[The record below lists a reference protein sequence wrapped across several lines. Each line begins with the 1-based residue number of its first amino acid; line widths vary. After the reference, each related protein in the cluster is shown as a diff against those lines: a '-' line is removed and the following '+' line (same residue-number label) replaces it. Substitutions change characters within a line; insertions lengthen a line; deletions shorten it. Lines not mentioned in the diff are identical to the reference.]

1 MKKKENFKE
10 LLERL
15 DEQAAQFNA
24 HLAEAN
30 RYFDLAAKKME
41 TLLRREEK
49 EIHGTIRKIKQA
61 IKVFKRDN
69 PNKTSKQAGSK

>member
-1 MKKKENFKE
+1 MKKKESFKE

-15 DEQAAQFNA
+15 DEQAAQFNT
-24 HLAEAN
+24 HLSEAN

-41 TLLRREEK
+41 TLLRQEEK
-49 EIHGTIRKIKQA
+49 EIHGTIRKIRQA

-69 PNKTSKQAGSK
+69 PDKGNKKGDS

>member
-15 DEQAAQFNA
+15 DEQAAQFNT
-24 HLAEAN
+24 HLSEAN

-61 IKVFKRDN
+61 IKVFQGGKPD
-69 PNKTSKQAGSK
+69 KAGKKSGSK

>member
-1 MKKKENFKE
+1 MKKKESFKE

-15 DEQAAQFNA
+15 DEQSAQFNT

-41 TLLRREEK
+41 ALLRREEK
-49 EIHGTIRKIKQA
+49 QIHGTIRKIKQA
-61 IKVFKRDN
+61 IKVFNRDK
-69 PNKTSKQAGSK
+69 PDKGSKSAGSK

>member
-15 DEQAAQFNA
+15 DEQAAQFNT
-24 HLAEAN
+24 HLSEAN

-49 EIHGTIRKIKQA
+49 EIHDTIRKIKQA

-69 PNKTSKQAGSK
+69 PNKTSKQSGSK

>member
-15 DEQAAQFNA
+15 DEQAAQFNT
-24 HLAEAN
+24 HLSEAN

-49 EIHGTIRKIKQA
+49 ELHGTIRKIKQA
-61 IKVFKRDN
+61 IKGFKREN
-69 PNKTSKQAGSK
+69 PGNGNKKTDSK

>member
-1 MKKKENFKE
+1 MKKKESFKE

-15 DEQAAQFNA
+15 DEQSAQFNT
-24 HLAEAN
+24 HLSEAN

-41 TLLRREEK
+41 ALLRREEK

-61 IKVFKRDN
+61 IKVFKWDST
-69 PNKTSKQAGSK
+69 NKGSKSASSK

>member
-1 MKKKENFKE
+1 MKKKESFKE

-15 DEQAAQFNA
+15 DEQAAQFNT
-24 HLAEAN
+24 HLSEAN

-49 EIHGTIRKIKQA
+49 EIHGTIRKLRQA
-61 IKVFKRDN
+61 IKVFKREN
-69 PNKTSKQAGSK
+69 PGKQGKSSKSK

>member
-1 MKKKENFKE
+1 MKKKESLKE

-15 DEQAAQFNA
+15 DEQAAQFNS

-30 RYFDLAAKKME
+30 RYFDLAAKKMQ

-49 EIHGTIRKIKQA
+49 QIHHTISQVKKA
-61 IKVFKRDN
+61 IKVFKRDKN
-69 PNKTSKQAGSK
+69 NDPGKKS

>member
-1 MKKKENFKE
+1 MKKKESFKE

-15 DEQAAQFNA
+15 DEQAAQFNT

-30 RYFDLAAKKME
+30 RYFNLAAKKME

-49 EIHGTIRKIKQA
+49 EIHGTIRKIRQA
-61 IKVFKRDN
+61 IKVFKRDD
-69 PNKTSKQAGSK
+69 PDKGGKRADTK

>member
-15 DEQAAQFNA
+15 DEQAAQFNT
-24 HLAEAN
+24 HLSEAN

-61 IKVFKRDN
+61 INVFKREN
-69 PNKTSKQAGSK
+69 PEKGNKETGSK

>member
-15 DEQAAQFNA
+15 DEQAAQFNT
-24 HLAEAN
+24 HLSEAN

-61 IKVFKRDN
+61 IKVFKRED
-69 PNKTSKQAGSK
+69 PKKEGRKTDPK

>member
-1 MKKKENFKE
+1 MKKKESFKQ

-15 DEQAAQFNA
+15 DEQAAEFNT

-41 TLLRREEK
+41 NLLRREEK
-49 EIHGTIRKIKQA
+49 QIHGTIRKIKQA
-61 IKVFKRDN
+61 MRVFKQEN
-69 PNKTSKQAGSK
+69 PKKGSKRAGSK

>member
-61 IKVFKRDN
+61 IKVFNRDD
-69 PNKTSKQAGSK
+69 PKKGNKAAGSE

>member
-1 MKKKENFKE
+1 MKKKESFKE

-41 TLLRREEK
+41 NLLRREEK
-49 EIHGTIRKIKQA
+49 EIHGTIRKLKQA

-69 PNKTSKQAGSK
+69 PNKKSKHAGSK

>member
-1 MKKKENFKE
+1 MKKKESFKE

-15 DEQAAQFNA
+15 DEQAAQFNT
-24 HLAEAN
+24 HLSEAN

-49 EIHGTIRKIKQA
+49 EIHGTIRKLRQA
-61 IKVFKRDN
+61 IKVFKREN
-69 PNKTSKQAGSK
+69 QGKESKSSKPK